1 MIRRLIPYF
10 IYKRL
15 FGDRKRYY
23 QKFDKNDKD
32 WQLWIQNI
40 AITYEHRDTGL
51 IDRLLK
57 GNGYKIINNEF
68 VDFNNKDII
77 EIGPG
82 VLPHEKFWLD
92 KKPKS
97 FDLID
102 SNFDFLK
109 VCEKKLNIR
118 NINNKKFL
126 IKQASDIN
134 QIPSESYD
142 YVLSF
147 YSLEHVFDLE
157 EYSVQINRILKKNGY
172 LIFVIPNEGHLAW
185 GLGRYLF
192 TRNYVFNKL
201 NLNYDK
207 IICWEHPNYSDK
219 IIKSLKNNLNLI
231 KIQNMPNLFFLDLTM
246 QIKGIFKKKI

>member
-1 MIRRLIPYF
+1 M
-10 IYKRL
+10 
-15 FGDRKRYY
+15 
-23 QKFDKNDKD
+23 
-32 WQLWIQNI
+32 
-40 AITYEHRDTGL
+40 
-51 IDRLLK
+51 LK

-118 NINNKKFL
+118 NINSKKFL

-157 EYSVQINRILKKNGY
+157 EYSVK
-172 LIFVIPNEGHLAW
+172 
-185 GLGRYLF
+185 
-192 TRNYVFNKL
+192 
-201 NLNYDK
+201 
-207 IICWEHPNYSDK
+207 
-219 IIKSLKNNLNLI
+219 
-231 KIQNMPNLFFLDLTM
+231 
-246 QIKGIFKKKI
+246 